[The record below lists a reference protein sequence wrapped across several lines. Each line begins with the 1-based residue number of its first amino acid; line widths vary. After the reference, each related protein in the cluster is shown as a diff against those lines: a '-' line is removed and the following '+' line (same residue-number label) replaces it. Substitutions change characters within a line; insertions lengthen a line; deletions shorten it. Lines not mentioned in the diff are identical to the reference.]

1 MIELLRQKGYLL
13 TSFSKNTPTQRY
25 LEMGLF
31 DVKEDVFKFPNGDV
45 RISKT
50 PMVTV
55 KGQTYFINLFAK
67 RGAIVEQA

>member
-1 MIELLRQKGYLL
+1 MTTY
-13 TSFSKNTPTQRY
+13 SKNTPKQRY

-31 DVKEDVFKFPNGDV
+31 DVKEDVFTFPNGDV

-55 KGQTYFINLFAK
+55 KGQVYFTNLFAK
-67 RGAIVEQA
+67 LGLITGLNEASC